1 MRSTDSLSLRV
12 ARPRAAMAVLILMA
26 LAWAPHTASA
36 QRRGRRPMSAGKV
49 NRAGRPVHTVGRAG
63 VAGAT
68 ATKPPATTAPAADDE
83 KADDKGDENQV
94 EESSLYNCSKAR
106 GRFKVNLAP
115 DVELKDLVTWAFSFT
130 CKNFIYSS
138 ALASRSAKVTILSPT
153 EMNAHQA
160 WRVFLVSLQSMGLT
174 VVPKGNVL
182 EIIEDA
188 TAKNAP
194 LPVYTKGLPS
204 NQAQMVR
211 AVLRPEH
218 LSADDVATILTELKS
233 KDGDVKAL
241 SRAGIVVI
249 TDYGSQIH
257 RMASLMMAVDQPV
270 LGERLYMIHVKYAD
284 ATDLASTLND
294 LLGTKDNNTPAPAPR
309 PRRRGR
315 RGRVPTPEPVDTDTE
330 VESAVPTKLM
340 ADERTNSLIL
350 LASEPA
356 YLRVKALVDRLDV
369 SVDVE
374 GSGRIYVYQLEN
386 ADAEE
391 MATTLQ
397 TVITGV
403 QPSPSS
409 TGNNSRNNRGRS
421 RAPTPAPG
429 GAEGAAAFE
438 GTVRVTQDKP
448 TNSLVIVAS
457 FKDFLALRDVIKR
470 LDVARPQVYIDASIV
485 EVGVDNG
492 LNLGSSWHAG
502 AEVGDGDLILGG
514 VQTKDLSSLNV
525 ASIANATGLIGGALG
540 HLLPGAEQLLGQSIP
555 SFGVLLNAVATTD
568 NVTVLSS
575 PHILT
580 TDNEEAEIEVG
591 QNIPYQSAIVG
602 GAFGGAAQQGG
613 SNFFP
618 TQSIQRQDV
627 ELNLKLT
634 PQINAS
640 DKVKLKIDL
649 TINDIASLDFGGLG
663 PSWSKR
669 TLKDVVVVSDQQPVV
684 LGGLIS
690 DKVTHTETKVP
701 LLGDIPILGYLFKF
715 SHKQTE
721 KRNLLVML
729 TPYIVKNHTDLERI
743 YERRIRE
750 QREFMRAYSS
760 FRQASY
766 APEMD
771 YSRKHGLVDEI
782 NDQIAQVEEEQRA
795 LDELQR
801 RQIGLPDGPI
811 EYSKHPASGDD
822 DDQGS
827 DDQGDDEGGQSDE
840 QAPPE
845 QNQQDESAPSR
856 DDQSGGDDDDQGSD
870 QPQPQ
875 HRHRHR

>member
-1 MRSTDSLSLRV
+1 
-12 ARPRAAMAVLILMA
+12 
-26 LAWAPHTASA
+26 
-36 QRRGRRPMSAGKV
+36 
-49 NRAGRPVHTVGRAG
+49 
-63 VAGAT
+63 
-68 ATKPPATTAPAADDE
+68 
-83 KADDKGDENQV
+83 
-94 EESSLYNCSKAR
+94 
-106 GRFKVNLAP
+106 
-115 DVELKDLVTWAFSFT
+115 
-130 CKNFIYSS
+130 
-138 ALASRSAKVTILSPT
+138 
-153 EMNAHQA
+153 
-160 WRVFLVSLQSMGLT
+160 
-174 VVPKGNVL
+174 
-182 EIIEDA
+182 
-188 TAKNAP
+188 
-194 LPVYTKGLPS
+194 
-204 NQAQMVR
+204 
-211 AVLRPEH
+211 
-218 LSADDVATILTELKS
+218 
-233 KDGDVKAL
+233 
-241 SRAGIVVI
+241 
-249 TDYGSQIH
+249 
-257 RMASLMMAVDQPV
+257 MASLMMAVDQPV
-270 LGERLYMIHVKYAD
+270 LGERLYMIRVKYAD

-294 LLGTKDNNTPAPAPR
+294 LLGTKDQNTPAPAPR

-315 RGRVPTPEPVDTDTE
+315 RGRAPEPAPEPETE

-356 YLRVKALVDRLDV
+356 YLRVKALTDRLDV
-369 SVDVE
+369 STDVE
-374 GSGRIYVYQLEN
+374 GSGRIYVYTLEN

-403 QPSPSS
+403 QPSSS
-409 TGNNSRNNRGRS
+409 SSSNARNNRGRN
-421 RAPTPAPG
+421 RTPTPSVG

-457 FKDFLALRDVIKR
+457 FKDFLALREVIKR
-470 LDVARPQVYIDASIV
+470 LDVPRAQVYIDANIV
-485 EVGVDNG
+485 EIGVDNG
-492 LNLGSSWHAG
+492 RNLGTSWHGG
-502 AEVGDGDLILGG
+502 AEVGSGDLVLGG

-525 ASIANATGLIGGALG
+525 ASIATATGLIGGALG

-568 NVTVLSS
+568 NVTTLSS
-575 PHILT
+575 PHLLT

-649 TINDIASLDFGGLG
+649 TINDIASQDFAGLG

-701 LLGDIPILGYLFKF
+701 LLGDIPILGYLFKY
-715 SHKQTE
+715 SKKQTQ
-721 KRNLLVML
+721 KRNLLVVL

-750 QREFMRAYSS
+750 QREFMRAYST
-760 FRQASY
+760 FQTASY
-766 APEMD
+766 APTMD
-771 YSRKHGLVDEI
+771 YTPQARPHRP
-782 NDQIAQVEEEQRA
+782 DQR
-795 LDELQR
+795 
-801 RQIGLPDGPI
+801 
-811 EYSKHPASGDD
+811 
-822 DDQGS
+822 
-827 DDQGDDEGGQSDE
+827 
-840 QAPPE
+840 
-845 QNQQDESAPSR
+845 
-856 DDQSGGDDDDQGSD
+856 
-870 QPQPQ
+870 
-875 HRHRHR
+875 